1 MIFFD
6 LNQSETTTSDKAF
19 FTPAKRLSVPF
30 YREKERRKMKT
41 LISERGAITAEYA
54 IATLA
59 GVAFAGLM
67 LLIMRSEEVR
77 QLLFGLVARALGIS

>member
-1 MIFFD
+1 MNII
-6 LNQSETTTSDKAF
+6 
-19 FTPAKRLSVPF
+19 KR
-30 YREKERRKMKT
+30 ED
-41 LISERGAITAEYA
+41 GAITAEYA

-77 QLLFGLVARALGIS
+77 QLLFGLVARALGIN

>member
-1 MIFFD
+1 M
-6 LNQSETTTSDKAF
+6 Q
-19 FTPAKRLSVPF
+19 
-30 YREKERRKMKT
+30 T
-41 LISERGAITAEYA
+41 LKSERGAITAEYA

-67 LLIMRSEEVR
+67 LLIMRSEAVR

>member
-1 MIFFD
+1 MQN
-6 LNQSETTTSDKAF
+6 LK
-19 FTPAKRLSVPF
+19 
-30 YREKERRKMKT
+30 
-41 LISERGAITAEYA
+41 SERGAITAEYA

>member
-1 MIFFD
+1 LGY
-6 LNQSETTTSDKAF
+6 LNK
-19 FTPAKRLSVPF
+19 KG
-30 YREKERRKMKT
+30 KKMKT
-41 LISERGAITAEYA
+41 LVSDRGVITAEYA

-77 QLLFGLVARALGIS
+77 KLLFGLVARALGLQ

>member
-1 MIFFD
+1 MHII
-6 LNQSETTTSDKAF
+6 
-19 FTPAKRLSVPF
+19 R
-30 YREKERRKMKT
+30 RED
-41 LISERGAITAEYA
+41 GAITAEYA
-54 IATLA
+54 IATWA

>member
-1 MIFFD
+1 MNT
-6 LNQSETTTSDKAF
+6 LTSDK
-19 FTPAKRLSVPF
+19 
-30 YREKERRKMKT
+30 
-41 LISERGAITAEYA
+41 GAITAEYA

-77 QLLFGLVARALGIS
+77 QLLFGLVARALGIQ